1 LPEKIVRIP
10 GGVDPERFKP
20 HPDRRALRRAL
31 GIDESSLV
39 LLTVR
44 RLVPRMGLDNL
55 LEAVALLKPRFPE
68 LKLLIGGV
76 GGLRDRLE
84 ALSAAKGLRE
94 TVKFLGA
101 ISEADLPAYYQ
112 AADLFVLPTLA
123 LEGFG
128 LATLEALACGT
139 PVVGTPA
146 GATPEIL
153 APLEPRLVAA
163 DVSAKAIAEAVRG
176 AIEGQL
182 TADAMRER
190 CRLYIERG
198 YSWNP
203 CVDRHEALYMQCL
216 EPQGGRLG

>member
-1 LPEKIVRIP
+1 
-10 GGVDPERFKP
+10 
-20 HPDRRALRRAL
+20 
-31 GIDESSLV
+31 V

-55 LEAVALLKPRFPE
+55 LEAVALLKPRLPQ
-68 LKLLIGGV
+68 LRLLIGGV

-101 ISEADLPAYYQ
+101 ISEADLSAYYQ

-163 DVSAKAIAEAVRG
+163 DVSARAIAEAVRG

-182 TADAMRER
+182 TAEVMRQR
-190 CRLYIERG
+190 CREYIERG
-198 YSWNP
+198 YSWKL
-203 CVDRHEALYMQCL
+203 CVERHEAVYMQCL
-216 EPQGGRLG
+216 EPQGGRLE